1 MLTLKTIGD
10 VSDEEMVID
19 IDKDSEGDVYL
30 KQDNLSM
37 TEIKWMGSQT
47 DFISYGD
54 DKESACNCA
63 ESGFNRRGDGGL

>member
-30 KQDNLSM
+30 KQD
-37 TEIKWMGSQT
+37 KR
-47 DFISYGD
+47 
-54 DKESACNCA
+54 
-63 ESGFNRRGDGGL
+63 SGNGYYYRRNI

>member
-1 MLTLKTIGD
+1 MCILNRTREAAT
-10 VSDEEMVID
+10 D
-19 IDKDSEGDVYL
+19 IITGATFKN
-30 KQDNLSM
+30 NLSM